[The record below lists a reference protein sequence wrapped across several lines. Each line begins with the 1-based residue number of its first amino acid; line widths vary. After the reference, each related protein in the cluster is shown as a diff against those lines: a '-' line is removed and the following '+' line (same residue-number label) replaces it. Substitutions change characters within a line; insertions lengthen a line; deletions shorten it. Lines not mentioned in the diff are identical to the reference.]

1 MPSARPRT
9 AFKIRVSAALRYLLV
24 AAALLLLL
32 LLHSFHRSRS
42 LQ

>member
-1 MPSARPRT
+1 MPSARPKT

-32 LLHSFHRSRS
+32 LHSFHRSRS